1 MDYITDD
8 SFSIITLSNLGKISE
23 VVPFH
28 LQIENFGLS
37 IGCLG
42 DEEVVKKSKNV
53 IANVP

>member
-1 MDYITDD
+1 MDYITYDTL
-8 SFSIITLSNLGKISE
+8 SIITLSNLGKISE

-28 LQIENFGLS
+28 LQIENFGLG

-42 DEEVVKKSKNV
+42 DEEVVKESKNV